1 MSISLNDDQLKQV
14 NGGQLQPGNLEDN
27 ITDPAVLEIGKVF
40 TANVKS
46 GYLALRSK
54 AEASNDNIIAQLWNG
69 STVNVQGGVE
79 GNYVWVYCQSTV
91 AGEWGVSGT
100 GKEGYV
106 NWKFL
111 TDKF

>member
-1 MSISLNDDQLKQV
+1 MSTNLNDDQLTQV
-14 NGGQLQPGNLEDN
+14 NGGQGQPGNLEDN
-27 ITDPAVLEIGKVF
+27 ITDPAVLEVGKIF
-40 TANVKS
+40 TTNVKS

-79 GNYVWVYCQSTV
+79 GDYVKVYCQST
-91 AGEWGVSGT
+91 ATGEWGVSGT
-100 GKEGYV
+100 DKEGYV
-106 NWKFL
+106 NWHYL